1 MVCATTHR
9 MFLNVG
15 YDLTE
20 KQIRCFFDSFGPV
33 TDVYLPRQ
41 ANGRNKGFG
50 FATFGDAD
58 ALQAALKL
66 SAHTI
71 DGFTVQVSVQSGA
84 RRTQRLCTGV

>member
-1 MVCATTHR
+1 

-20 KQIRCFFDSFGPV
+20 KQVRLFFDEFGPV

-50 FATFGDAD
+50 FATFSDAE
-58 ALQAALKL
+58 ALQAALKV
-66 SAHTI
+66 SAHVI
-71 DGFTVQVSVQSGA
+71 EGFTVQVRHIWSASAVTAILQLMLYTL
-84 RRTQRLCTGV
+84 R